1 MKKSPHGN
9 ERNFHQIKAQHLEEE
24 RVEALRSVI
33 DAPRPQKVIAPK
45 DGLLPQSQHYLDRLY
60 ENERMAREKKPG
72 LFDHLRSVGPWMTSI
87 DEVPLSVLDGMS
99 QTATLTHGFSPEP
112 VVRAFMDGK
121 FSDAALTSHDTNIS
135 TFPEVEAYA
144 SNLLNRVPLLNH
156 VSFTNSGAE
165 ANEKAFSLCR
175 PESRYPNAKRVL
187 GFKGSFH
194 GHTLLALQTTWNPI
208 KRAPFE
214 LPSYLSVFVD
224 FPLSDPTVPE
234 EVNCPMAEQALKSE
248 TGAKLALK
256 QLQGTDIRCRP
267 ELESLVQV
275 VDAAE
280 SGEAFAAIIELCK
293 VKGDRYATLILPVT
307 ETSTRSLGLSLIFD
321 EVQTGYGL
329 APLRL
334 NMHLWMQTAIPT
346 VQMH

>member
-1 MKKSPHGN
+1 M
-9 ERNFHQIKAQHLEEE
+9 
-24 RVEALRSVI
+24 I

-45 DGLLPQSQHYLDRLY
+45 DDTAPISTLFGPPLR
-60 ENERMAREKKPG
+60 ERTHEEREKPG

-187 GFKGSFH
+187 GFKGSFMVAH
-194 GHTLLALQTTWNPI
+194 
-208 KRAPFE
+208 
-214 LPSYLSVFVD
+214 
-224 FPLSDPTVPE
+224 
-234 EVNCPMAEQALKSE
+234 C
-248 TGAKLALK
+248 
-256 QLQGTDIRCRP
+256 
-267 ELESLVQV
+267 
-275 VDAAE
+275 
-280 SGEAFAAIIELCK
+280 
-293 VKGDRYATLILPVT
+293 
-307 ETSTRSLGLSLIFD
+307 
-321 EVQTGYGL
+321 
-329 APLRL
+329 
-334 NMHLWMQTAIPT
+334 
-346 VQMH
+346 

>member
-1 MKKSPHGN
+1 M
-9 ERNFHQIKAQHLEEE
+9 
-24 RVEALRSVI
+24 I

-135 TFPEVEAYA
+135 TFPEVAAYA

-187 GFKGSFH
+187 GFKGSLS
-194 GHTLLALQTTWNPI
+194 HTASSADDMEPDQEGTFRI
-208 KRAPFE
+208 AE
-214 LPSYLSVFVD
+214 LLSVFVD

-234 EVNCPMAEQALKSE
+234 EVNLSRWAE
-248 TGAKLALK
+248 
-256 QLQGTDIRCRP
+256 
-267 ELESLVQV
+267 
-275 VDAAE
+275 
-280 SGEAFAAIIELCK
+280 
-293 VKGDRYATLILPVT
+293 
-307 ETSTRSLGLSLIFD
+307 
-321 EVQTGYGL
+321 
-329 APLRL
+329 
-334 NMHLWMQTAIPT
+334 
-346 VQMH
+346 

>member
-33 DAPRPQKVIAPK
+33 DAPRPQKVIALK

-194 GHTLLALQTTWNPI
+194 GRTLLALQTTWNPI

-234 EVNCPMAEQALKSE
+234 EVNWPDGLSEALKSE

-256 QLQGTDIRCRP
+256 QLQGTDTP
-267 ELESLVQV
+267 LFDLELESLVQV

-280 SGEAFAAIIELCK
+280 SGEVFAAIIEPMQSE
-293 VKGDRYATLILPVT
+293 GGTDTRHSILPVT
-307 ETSTRSLGLSLIFD
+307 ETSDPVTWFTSHF
-321 EVQTGYGL
+321 
-329 APLRL
+329 
-334 NMHLWMQTAIPT
+334 
-346 VQMH
+346 